1 MSTAQR
7 LLQEATD
14 VLETIESRDQR
25 IEDEKTALRVN
36 AARLAHL
43 LGVSIDRSSGSSRG
57 LSYTPSSSS
66 SRNAPYTLPLS
77 ASQYPSYTPSSSS
90 SRDAP
95 YTLLSSASQYPFT
108 PRPLG
113 RDTSPDPLRQEY
125 RGAPRE
131 LGSEV
136 SQGYE
141 APQESAASESY
152 DTRPITAAEN
162 RELDRIIAEPLP
174 GLSRL
179 PYNQT
184 RPDPQ
189 IQETYE
195 TRISELDTWRSIPEP
210 TLFNMSGYDYDKLKE
225 IWNTL
230 QKTTTAALVSN
241 PTDEFNLKYAK
252 AMSAKDAYDSLLDQF
267 INISF
272 EKGFLFKSLSYVEP
286 VKGEKTNLKVLAGS
300 LLDPTKFI
308 KVEAYRRFNFDSLR
322 EKIRAALKKDASV
335 LPAKEIQAFN
345 EAARQYSVEIRQ
357 PYVAPVERNAQTKAF
372 FEEKDK
378 AAKTNIRIY
387 NNYKTQAVSINDK
400 ISRLIENLNEK
411 TTEFDTLNGLNSTL
425 SSEELSRLRQSNDKV
440 KINKQTFTEK
450 AASIIGKITEQA
462 AIATKARNDVEKAT
476 TTSDGSRALEAAKKA
491 STLLENLLQEL
502 KILDGSVRDDVSN
515 AGKNLVQLQA
525 EIDKLTAASLPSSS
539 SSSSAASPPSISSSA
554 ASPSLPLPLGR
565 PAGSSSSSA
574 VTSGKSSAFMSL
586 LFPPK
591 TTPSSSSS
599 SSATPSSATFSSAT
613 TPPPPKLRRA
623 ASPLPKLSSSGSA
636 ASSPSS
642 ATLSSAATS
651 SSSAKSSS
659 ATPSPPAKSGLKSDQ
674 TTSYSFPKKIAQLSS
689 QYGPTEAA
697 KKLKITLRKK
707 DRKGGSRSTRKY
719 RRGPAAKRET
729 RRKHDHID
737 SEF

>member
-36 AARLAHL
+36 AARLASL
-43 LGVSIDRSSGSSRG
+43 LGVDIVSSSGSSRG
-57 LSYTPSSSS
+57 PSYTPSSSS
-66 SRNAPYTLPLS
+66 SRNAPYT
-77 ASQYPSYTPSSSS
+77 PSSSS

-95 YTLLSSASQYPFT
+95 YTLPLSARQDLFT

-113 RDTSPDPLRQEY
+113 RDTSPYPSRYPSRQEY

-131 LGSEV
+131 LGSE
-136 SQGYE
+136 
-141 APQESAASESY
+141 APQESVTSESY
-152 DTRPITAAEN
+152 EARPITAAEN

-174 GLSRL
+174 GSSRL

-189 IQETYE
+189 ILETYE
-195 TRISELDTWRSIPEP
+195 TRISELNTWYRIPEP
-210 TLFNMSGYDYDKLKE
+210 KLFNMSGYDYDKLKE

-230 QKTTTAALVSN
+230 QKTTAAAALVST

-272 EKGFLFKSLSYVEP
+272 EKGFLNRSLSYVEP

-357 PYVAPVERNAQTKAF
+357 PYVAPVERNAQTEAF

-387 NNYKTQAVSINDK
+387 NNYKKQAVSINDK
-400 ISRLIENLNEK
+400 ISSLIEKLNAK

-476 TTSDGSRALEAAKKA
+476 TTSDGSRAIATAKKA

-502 KILDGSVRDDVSN
+502 KILDNSVSDDVSN
-515 AGKNLVQLQA
+515 AGKNLVKLQA
-525 EIDKLTAASLPSSS
+525 EINKLTAASLSSSS

-554 ASPSLPLPLGR
+554 ASPSLPVPLGR
-565 PAGSSSSSA
+565 PAGSPSSSA
-574 VTSGKSSAFMSL
+574 ATSGKSSAFMSL

-591 TTPSSSSS
+591 TKPLSSSS
-599 SSATPSSATFSSAT
+599 SSATPSSATLSSAA
-613 TPPPPKLRRA
+613 TPPPK
-623 ASPLPKLSSSGSA
+623 SSSSGSA
-636 ASSPSS
+636 ATLPPLTSAASLPVPSS

-651 SSSAKSSS
+651 SSSAKSRRAAS
-659 ATPSPPAKSGLKSDQ
+659 PPPAKSGLKSAQ
-674 TTSYSFPKKIAQLSS
+674 TTSYSFPKKIEQLSS